1 MSIKQHITAAPRLLT
16 IPKPQ
21 LQTQIPPLVDSNA
34 GHQTMHLI
42 SLLGLLAT
50 ATLAVSQSSNN
61 TTGKL
66 GDARPVRNNPVIGEV
81 WVAKFDSPTVKGF
94 VTAVANTVGVNYT
107 IDVTGLPVDQGP
119 FSTCF
124 FFFFLTTSLKALQ
137 PGRYSL
143 LWIELLVTNPTD
155 HPEYHVHLRP
165 VPSDGNCADTAGHLD
180 SYLRG
185 DSPPCNSAAPQTCEV
200 GDLSGKYGT
209 VTGPSVQKR

>member
-1 MSIKQHITAAPRLLT
+1 
-16 IPKPQ
+16 
-21 LQTQIPPLVDSNA
+21 
-34 GHQTMHLI
+34 MHLT

-50 ATLAVSQSSNN
+50 ATLAVSQSSTN

-119 FSTCF
+119 FT
-124 FFFFLTTSLKALQ
+124 
-137 PGRYSL
+137 
-143 LWIELLVTNPTD
+143 
-155 HPEYHVHLRP
+155 YHVHLRP
-165 VPSDGNCADTAGHLD
+165 VPADGNCADTAGHLD

-209 VTGPSVQKR
+209 VTGPSVVKSFNDPYSALNVINLGYIGNRGIVFHNGNSTRIACATLQKVG